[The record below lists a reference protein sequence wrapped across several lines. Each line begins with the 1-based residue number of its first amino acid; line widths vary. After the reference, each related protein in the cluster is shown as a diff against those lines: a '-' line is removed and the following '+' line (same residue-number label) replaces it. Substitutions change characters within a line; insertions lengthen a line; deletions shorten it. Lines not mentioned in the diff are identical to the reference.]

1 VLLRTISSN
10 PELLNGDDVE
20 AQEDSGAQSVR
31 KLSLVFSPLLPSAQV
46 KFIISKDGVFGV

>member
-31 KLSLVFSPLLPSAQV
+31 TLSLVFSPLLPSAQV